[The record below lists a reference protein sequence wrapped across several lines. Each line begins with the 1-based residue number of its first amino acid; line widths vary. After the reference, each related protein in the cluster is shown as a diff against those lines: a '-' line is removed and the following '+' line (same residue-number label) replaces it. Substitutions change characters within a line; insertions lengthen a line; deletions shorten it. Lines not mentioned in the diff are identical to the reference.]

1 MESKHCEP
9 ASTQKELIHSL
20 KFDFSVS
27 HDIFRNR
34 KEYVM
39 ENLPSW
45 LAGFLAFVGVV
56 AAIVLPISL
65 LFWQAAR
72 DQRATNRKNHR

>member
-1 MESKHCEP
+1 
-9 ASTQKELIHSL
+9 
-20 KFDFSVS
+20 
-27 HDIFRNR
+27 
-34 KEYVM
+34 M

-45 LAGFLAFVGVV
+45 LAGFLVLVGVV

-72 DQRATNRKNHR
+72 DERAASRKNQR

>member
-1 MESKHCEP
+1 
-9 ASTQKELIHSL
+9 
-20 KFDFSVS
+20 
-27 HDIFRNR
+27 
-34 KEYVM
+34 M